1 MQQNMN
7 KKEYNILF
15 VARDDGGCGY
25 FRCLQPAKF
34 ITRLGLAKGEYV
46 LQNPTK
52 EQVLNADLVVMQN
65 TGSVEASNLCKFML
79 ENNVPFITEYDDF
92 IQHISPH
99 NHGGYM
105 AWNPST
111 LFVHRSMESSRI
123 AAGITVSTNQ
133 LAREYFPYNP
143 NIYVIPNYLDQEKW
157 DNPIVKKTDG
167 KIRIGW
173 AGGNAHADDLKMIS
187 KVLDKIVK
195 EYKGRVIFETMGM
208 TAHELSGVFP
218 MQATNDVCPSC
229 GYEGELHHYPGES
242 LENYP
247 LILASKGWDIAV
259 APVINN
265 SFGNC
270 KSDLKIKE
278 YAALGIPVVASPV
291 VPYKEAAASNA
302 QILFAESFDEWY
314 NSIKDL
320 IENQVKR
327 EQMIKANRDWVS
339 QFWIQ
344 DNIGNIFEIYKD
356 IIIRLESSL
365 GTKEDRLK
373 KLKK

>member
-1 MQQNMN
+1 MN
-7 KKEYNILF
+7 KKYNILY
-15 VARDDGGCGY
+15 VARDDGGCGF
-25 FRCLQPAKF
+25 FRCLQPATF
-34 ITRLGLAKGEYV
+34 LNRSGMASAIHV

-52 EQVLNADLVVMQN
+52 EQVLNADLVIMQN
-65 TGSVEASNLCKFML
+65 TGPVEASNLCTFMID
-79 ENNVPFITEYDDF
+79 NKVPFITEYDDF
-92 IQHISPH
+92 VHHVSPH
-99 NHGGYM
+99 NSGGYF
-105 AWNPST
+105 AWNPSN
-111 LFVHRSMESSRI
+111 LFLYRSMESTRKAI
-123 AAGITVSTNQ
+123 AVSVSTNQ

-143 NIYVIPNYLDQEKW
+143 NIYVIPNYLDKEKW
-157 DNPIVKKTDG
+157 DNPIVRRNDD

-173 AGGNAHADDLKMIS
+173 AGGNAHGDDLKMIS

-195 EYKGRVIFETMGM
+195 EYKGKVIFETMGM
-208 TAHELSGVFP
+208 TRQELSGVFP
-218 MQATNDVCPSC
+218 MKIHNDVCPSC

-242 LENYP
+242 LQDYP
-247 LILASKGWDIAV
+247 LVLASKGWDIAV

-291 VPYKEAAASNA
+291 VPYKEAAESNA
-302 QILFAESFDEWY
+302 QIVFAESFEEWY

-327 EQMIKANRDWVS
+327 EQIVKANREWVS

-344 DNIGNIFEIYKD
+344 DNIGSIFEIYKQ
-356 IIIRLESSL
+356 IITSAELVL

-373 KLKK
+373 NKKIS